1 MSMRVGE
8 RNRLLFAIGGVL
20 MTACVRDEPQA
31 SRASHSIVAD
41 VVISVANQTP
51 REETIFLEA
60 RDQRHE
66 LGVVPARS
74 SRSFSVPSTAGDSA
88 TELRL
93 DARANRTTPG
103 IRSTVFVLSSGRR
116 VVWTLDAAGRGALA
130 NR

>member
-8 RNRLLFAIGGVL
+8 RNTVLIAIIGVV
-20 MTACVRDEPQA
+20 TVACARGEPEA
-31 SRASHSIVAD
+31 SRPSRSIVAD

-51 REETIFLEA
+51 DEKHIFLEA
-60 RDQRHE
+60 RAQQHA

-93 DARANRTTPG
+93 EARADRNAPG
-103 IRSTVFVLSSGRR
+103 IRSTVFVLASGRR
-116 VVWTLDAAGRGALA
+116 VVWTLEAAGGGVLA